1 MEKLLEQIHQVE
13 QKHLYELYKYMVKVF
28 ENTNLPS
35 HDALHHLRVW
45 LHCRGLIIELH
56 KAGLDIPN
64 DLIENAI
71 VACFFHDSGL
81 TIDIGEVHGKL
92 GGQICRNYYNQYPN
106 VTIKNIDEVVKA
118 IEFHDDKSVKLGVV
132 TKPEDMVCLNRLVS
146 TADDLDA
153 IGIIGIFRYIEIYLK
168 RGIPDNE
175 IPKKVIKNLK
185 NRFNNFT
192 NAYSSLHRFTDKQRV
207 RHLETLNFFIEL
219 DSEMTEGLNNPDSQ
233 LAVFKILKEQ
243 LVEKKQGIDKTIAY
257 AINSSSASYPLYFFS
272 KLKSELNVTSA
283 ILIG

>member
-1 MEKLLEQIHQVE
+1 MEKLLEQIHEVE
-13 QKHLYELYKYMVKVF
+13 QKHLYTLYRYMVKVF

-56 KAGLDIPN
+56 RAGVEIPSE
-64 DLIENAI
+64 LIENSI

-81 TIDIGEVHGKL
+81 TIDIGEIHGKL
-92 GGQICRNYYNQYPN
+92 GGQICKDYYNNNPSF
-106 VTIKNIDEVVKA
+106 TIKNIDSVVQA
-118 IEFHDDKSVKLGVV
+118 IEFHDDKSVKSGAV
-132 TKPEDMVCLNRLVS
+132 TKPEDMACLNRLVS

-153 IGIIGIFRYIEIYLK
+153 IGVIGIFRYIEIYLK

-185 NRFNNFT
+185 NRFNNFS
-192 NAYSSLHRFTDKQRV
+192 NAYSSLHRFSDKQKV
-207 RHLETLNFFIEL
+207 RYLETLNFFMALE
-219 DSEMTEGLNNPDSQ
+219 SEMIQNTNSSDSQ
-233 LAVFKILKEQ
+233 LAIFKILKEQ
-243 LVEKKQGIDKTIAY
+243 LVEKKQGIDRTIEY
-257 AINSSSASYPLYFFS
+257 AINSSSASYPLHFFS
-272 KLKSELNVTSA
+272 RLKDELNVTSA

>member
-1 MEKLLEQIHQVE
+1 MEKLLEKIHLVE
-13 QKHLYELYKYMVKVF
+13 QKHLYELYKHMVKVF

-45 LHCRGLIIELH
+45 LHCRGLIIELN

-64 DLIENAI
+64 DLIESAI

-81 TIDIGEVHGKL
+81 TIDIGETHGKL
-92 GGQICRNYYNQYPN
+92 GGQICRNYYDQYPSMA
-106 VTIKNIDEVVKA
+106 IKNIDSIVQA
-118 IEFHDDKSVKLGVV
+118 IEFHDDKSVKTGVV
-132 TKPEDMVCLNRLVS
+132 TKSEDMVCLNRLVS

-168 RGIPDNE
+168 RGIPENE

-207 RHLETLNFFIEL
+207 RYMETLNFFIEL
-219 DSEMTEGLNNPDSQ
+219 DSEMSQGLDNPDSQ

-243 LVEKKQGIDKTIAY
+243 LVEKKQSIDKTISFT
-257 AINSSSASYPLYFFS
+257 INSSSASYPLYFFS

>member
-81 TIDIGEVHGKL
+81 TIDIGEIHGKH
-92 GGQICRNYYNQYPN
+92 GGKICSDYYNNHPEIN
-106 VTIKNIDEVVKA
+106 ISNIDAIIQA
-118 IEFHDDKSVKLGVV
+118 IEFHDDKSIKQA
-132 TKPEDMVCLNRLVS
+132 LVS
-146 TADDLDA
+146 TPQDMICLNK
-153 IGIIGIFRYIEIYLK
+153 IGRASCRE
-168 RGIPDNE
+168 
-175 IPKKVIKNLK
+175 
-185 NRFNNFT
+185 
-192 NAYSSLHRFTDKQRV
+192 RV
-207 RHLETLNFFIEL
+207 
-219 DSEMTEGLNNPDSQ
+219 
-233 LAVFKILKEQ
+233 
-243 LVEKKQGIDKTIAY
+243 
-257 AINSSSASYPLYFFS
+257 
-272 KLKSELNVTSA
+272 
-283 ILIG
+283 